1 MLLLLPLQ
9 LLVLVLHWMAATTL
23 FLIVSRKVKLSWVE
37 ESWSDTHRESSAMDE
52 GTNEG
57 E

>member
-1 MLLLLPLQ
+1 
-9 LLVLVLHWMAATTL
+9 LVLVLHWMAATTL